1 MQLSSLVI
9 IFWNRPF
16 LLLLDSLIKHCM
28 GEVVGYNPLILS
40 KITFVSHKQIFF
52 LLKSG
57 KTLPTNHPA
66 QPIYCLVSLCFTR
79 LCDSSISSTK
89 F

>member
-1 MQLSSLVI
+1 MGEG
-9 IFWNRPF
+9 
-16 LLLLDSLIKHCM
+16 
-28 GEVVGYNPLILS
+28 GEVVGDNPLILS

-57 KTLPTNHPA
+57 KTLPTNHPT
-66 QPIYCLVSLCFTR
+66 QPIYCFVSLCFTR
-79 LCDSSISSTK
+79 LCDSSISNTK